1 MEDKRDFLKFI
12 LELAIVVV
20 ITTFFF
26 HEIVIPVQVDGQ
38 SMYPTLHDLDTGVVS
53 AMNTGKDGIER
64 FDVIVLQSDKLDK
77 RIIKRVIGLPG
88 ETVVY
93 KNERLYI
100 NGVYYEEK
108 FLDKQYMEDAKKQ
121 YNSEYFTSD
130 FEYILGEDEI
140 FVLGDNRL
148 KSADSRVLGPFKYDD
163 IVGKKGFILYP
174 FNNIKWIE

>member
-12 LELAIVVV
+12 LELAVVVV

-53 AMNTGKDGIER
+53 AMNIDQDGIER
-64 FDVIVLQSDKLDK
+64 FDIVVLQSDKLDK

-100 NGVYYEEK
+100 DGVYYEEK
-108 FLDKQYMEDAKKQ
+108 FLDKKYMEEAKRQ
-121 YNSEYFTSD
+121 YNSDLFTSD
-130 FEYILGEDEI
+130 FEYILSDDEI

-148 KSADSRVLGPFKYDD
+148 KSADSRVLGPFSYDD
-163 IVGKKGFILYP
+163 IIGKKGFVFYP
-174 FNNIKWIE
+174 FNNIQWIE